1 MGSLLYLSKGKFSSF
16 LLPSPPDIQTCP
28 GKMAWMKFK
37 WNQAAS
43 YLISKRI
50 ITLEG
55 NLGRG
60 SSLHWDSSDVLLSS
74 VCSWA
79 SFNLYFLL
87 CSLWMKL
94 VPGDDLTTG
103 MSWGRNSHLFSNL
116 SSEAI
121 KNQEWLIQSE
131 WNMLILNAKRFFHSL
146 CCLTYT
152 NKEELRVFSII
163 LSRALGDCIQ
173 EMLCVFSGV

>member
-55 NLGRG
+55 NLGIG

-131 WNMLILNAKRFFHSL
+131 
-146 CCLTYT
+146 
-152 NKEELRVFSII
+152 
-163 LSRALGDCIQ
+163 
-173 EMLCVFSGV
+173 